1 LTEIAAEPAAPLP
14 EPDFSEVAAEPAAP
28 VSGPGFTEVAAE
40 PAAPVSGPGFT
51 EIAVEPAAPVPGPD
65 SPPRNEWGDWYS
77 AEPRG
82 SFEAP
87 VSRPPRNQPPAS
99 PPPAYQPQGYQPP
112 GYQPRPYQPPV
123 YPQSVYPQ
131 SAAPYPGSQQP
142 YHPPSESA
150 RPGAPIRSPGS
161 PMRPG
166 PPRGPAGGGRP
177 SRAPLIWSALFAVVA
192 VAVVV
197 VLALLHPLNRHETI
211 NEAASSTKTAR
222 PAIPAAADSPTGSS
236 RSSPSVSAS
245 ASTSASVSSAAAT
258 EQQAASSVA
267 GMLASSVTDR
277 TAIDS
282 AYNDVD
288 RCGPNLDADAAVF
301 TSAAN
306 SRRALLASLA
316 TMPGRSELPTA
327 LLGDLTTA
335 WQASIAADQGFATWA
350 NDEVSEGCVAD
361 DTNDPGY
368 RATITPDSEATESK
382 TAFAAEWN
390 PIATR
395 YGLTTYQQSQL

>member
-1 LTEIAAEPAAPLP
+1 MEPATPLP
-14 EPDFSEVAAEPAAP
+14 EPDVTDVAVEPAAP
-28 VSGPGFTEVAAE
+28 VAGPGFTEVAVQ
-40 PAAPVSGPGFT
+40 P
-51 EIAVEPAAPVPGPD
+51 APVPGPD
-65 SPPRNEWGDWYS
+65 SLPRNEWSDWYS
-77 AEPRG
+77 SEPRG

-87 VSRPPRNQPPAS
+87 VSRPPTNQAPAS
-99 PPPAYQPQGYQPP
+99 PPPEYQPQGYQPP

-131 SAAPYPGSQQP
+131 SAAPYPGYRQP
-142 YHPPSESA
+142 YRPPSESA

-161 PMRPG
+161 PIRPG

-177 SRAPLIWSALFAVVA
+177 SRAPLIWSAVFAVVA

-211 NEAASSTKTAR
+211 NEAANSTKTAR

-236 RSSPSVSAS
+236 RSSRSPSASAS
-245 ASTSASVSSAAAT
+245 ASTSASVSSTAAT

-288 RCGPNLDADAAVF
+288 RCGPNLDGDAAVF

-316 TMPGRSELPTA
+316 TMPGRSELPPA